1 MISSVEAAAD
11 SATVIFLQPVAQSM
25 RLCPHHLD
33 GRCRFEGRCRYS
45 HGHRTALGQLR
56 AFVEPDFGLVAA
68 GALVLAA
75 CSEDQLWRRA
85 LVESVEA
92 AGECHLKF
100 EASGKQAVVP
110 MAAVWPLEAAAA
122 DFDDDS
128 SADDMDEISE
138 MVVERVLSVG
148 VGARLGEWEQYTR
161 GIGSKLMARMGYV
174 TGAGLGPKQ
183 EGRVDPV
190 EATVLPFGKSLG
202 KCIFYDLK
210 IIKNTQF
217 ERKNFCN
224 KLASF
229 NLFMICSHV

>member
-1 MISSVEAAAD
+1 MISSVEAADD
-11 SATVIFLQPVAQSM
+11 SAVVIFLQPVAQSM

-56 AFVEPDFGLVAA
+56 AFDEPDFGLVAA

-75 CSEDQLWRRA
+75 ADDQLWRRA
-85 LVESVEA
+85 LVESVET
-92 AGECHLKF
+92 AGDCHLKF

-110 MAAVWPLEAAAA
+110 LANVWPLEAASA

-128 SADDMDEISE
+128 SGAEELDELSE

-148 VGARLGEWEQYTR
+148 AGVRLGEWEQYTR
-161 GIGSKLMARMGYV
+161 GIGSKLMAQMGYV
-174 TGAGLGPKQ
+174 TGAGLGPTQ

-190 EATVLPFGKSLG
+190 EATVLPAGKSLG
-202 KCIFYDLK
+202 NLALIFTNLLGDEN
-210 IIKNTQF
+210 IKNK
-217 ERKNFCN
+217 R
-224 KLASF
+224 
-229 NLFMICSHV
+229 NLYVILVTL

>member
-1 MISSVEAAAD
+1 MISSVEAADD
-11 SATVIFLQPVAQSM
+11 SAVVIFLQPVAQAM

-45 HGHRTALGQLR
+45 HGHRTALGELR

-75 CSEDQLWRRA
+75 SDDQLWRRA
-85 LVESVEA
+85 LIESVEA
-92 AGECHLKF
+92 VGECHLKF

-110 MAAVWPLEAAAA
+110 MANVWPLEAAAA
-122 DFDDDS
+122 DYDDDS
-128 SADDMDEISE
+128 SGGDELDELSE

-148 VGARLGEWEQYTR
+148 ASGRLGEWEQYTR
-161 GIGSKLMARMGYV
+161 GIGSKLMAQMGYV

-190 EATVLPFGKSLG
+190 EATVLPAGKSLG
-202 KCIFYDLK
+202 
-210 IIKNTQF
+210 
-217 ERKNFCN
+217 
-224 KLASF
+224 
-229 NLFMICSHV
+229 NLFNF